1 MQTLYRIIDEDTLE
15 VLVEDIPR
23 EQIWEYSEQFMD
35 SGHTRLRSE
44 QYQKSGIR
52 PGLGR
57 DPDLH

>member
-1 MQTLYRIIDEDTLE
+1 MLTLYRIIDEDTRE

-23 EQIWEYSEQFMD
+23 EQIWEYSEQFMNT
-35 SGHTRLRSE
+35 GHTRLRTE

>member
-1 MQTLYRIIDEDTLE
+1 MLTLYRIIDEDTLE

-23 EQIWEYSEQFMD
+23 EQIWEYSEQFMH

>member
-1 MQTLYRIIDEDTLE
+1 MLTLYRIIDEDTLE

-44 QYQKSGIR
+44 QYQTVSYTHLTLPTKRIV
-52 PGLGR
+52 
-57 DPDLH
+57 

>member
-1 MQTLYRIIDEDTLE
+1 MLTLYRIIDEDTLE

-23 EQIWEYSEQFMD
+23 EQIWEYSEQFMR

-44 QYQKSGIR
+44 QSQKSTIR

>member
-1 MQTLYRIIDEDTLE
+1 MLTLYRIIDEDTLE

-44 QYQKSGIR
+44 QYKKSGIR